1 MKAALCYP
9 STDTK
14 TVDSNATL
22 KIQNL
27 PLCAG
32 APNLKLHVKSKIHL
46 QNYFRNK
53 SFITS
58 CMVLLQTILMRLDF
72 PKCC

>member
-9 STDTK
+9 STEMK
-14 TVDSNATL
+14 TVDCNATL

-32 APNLKLHVKSKIHL
+32 APKLKLHVKSKIH
-46 QNYFRNK
+46 
-53 SFITS
+53 
-58 CMVLLQTILMRLDF
+58 
-72 PKCC
+72 